1 MSNLDFLKKLIKIE
15 SISPNDNGC
24 FDVIKQQFDGLNF
37 SFEETNYKN
46 ISNLIISNG
55 DSKEKT
61 FCFLGH
67 TDVVPPGPE
76 SEWTVPP
83 FSGEIIGNKIYGRG
97 TADMKG
103 GVACFISALKEF
115 LLEYKEPSFNIMV
128 LLNSNEEG
136 KLENGKVDRVINEM
150 IDKDKFIDFC
160 LIGEPSSSK
169 KVGDVIR
176 IGRRGSLS
184 GNLKVY
190 GIQGHVAYPKQAL
203 NPILGIGKTLE
214 ELKNMEWDRGN
225 ENFEPT
231 SFQVSNIKSGTG
243 AENVVPGVLEMA
255 FNFRFSPES
264 SPDGLK
270 EMFETLLEKSDL
282 KYDARWTLSAL
293 AFLTSKTEFIDIV
306 KSSIKEINNID
317 TKIDNGGGTSD
328 GRWVAPMGSEIVELG
343 PLNKTIHQIDEHVD
357 IEDLSTLKEIY
368 KKISKFIPDAEWKIH
383 AP

>member
-1 MSNLDFLKKLIKIE
+1 MSNLDLLKKLIKIE

-24 FDVIKQQFDGLNF
+24 FDVIKQQFDDLDF
-37 SFEETNYKN
+37 SFRETNYKN
-46 ISNLIISNG
+46 ISNLIITNG
-55 DSKEKT
+55 DSKNKT

-83 FSGEIIGNKIYGRG
+83 FSAEIIDNKIYGRG

-115 LLEYKEPSFNIMV
+115 LSEYKDPSFNIMV

-136 KLENGKVDRVINEM
+136 KLENGKVDGIINEM

-184 GNLKVY
+184 GNLKVH

-203 NPILGIGKTLE
+203 NPILEIGKTLE
-214 ELKNMEWDRGN
+214 ELKNMEWDSGN

-231 SFQVSNIKSGTG
+231 SFQISNIKSGTG
-243 AENVVPGVLEMA
+243 AENVVPGVLEMK

-264 SPDGLK
+264 SPDALK
-270 EMFETLLEKSDL
+270 EMFETLLKESGL
-282 KYDARWTLSAL
+282 RYDVSWTLSAL
-293 AFLTSKTEFIDIV
+293 PFLTSKTEFIDIV

-328 GRWVAPMGSEIVELG
+328 GRWIAPMGSEIVELG

-368 KKISKFIPDAEWKIH
+368 KKILINVHHSA
-383 AP
+383 

>member
-1 MSNLDFLKKLIKIE
+1 
-15 SISPNDNGC
+15 
-24 FDVIKQQFDGLNF
+24 
-37 SFEETNYKN
+37 
-46 ISNLIISNG
+46 
-55 DSKEKT
+55 
-61 FCFLGH
+61 
-67 TDVVPPGPE
+67 
-76 SEWTVPP
+76 
-83 FSGEIIGNKIYGRG
+83 
-97 TADMKG
+97 
-103 GVACFISALKEF
+103 
-115 LLEYKEPSFNIMV
+115 MV

-203 NPILGIGKTLE
+203 NPILGIGQTLE

-243 AENVVPGVLEMA
+243 AENVVPGVLEMT

-270 EMFETLLEKSDL
+270 EMFEALLKKSGL
-282 KYDARWTLSAL
+282 KYDVSWTLSAL
-293 AFLTSKTEFIDIV
+293 PFLTSKTEFIDIV

-357 IEDLSTLKEIY
+357 IEDLDTLKEIY
-368 KKISKFIPDAEWKIH
+368 KKILIKVHQSV
-383 AP
+383 

>member
-1 MSNLDFLKKLIKIE
+1 MSNLELLKKLIKIE

-24 FDVIKQQFDGLNF
+24 FDVIKQQFDGLDF

-46 ISNLIISNG
+46 ISNLIITNG
-55 DSKEKT
+55 NSKNKT

-76 SEWTVPP
+76 SEWSVPP
-83 FSGEIIGNKIYGRG
+83 FSGEIIDNKIYGRG
-97 TADMKG
+97 AADMKG

-115 LLEYKEPSFNIMV
+115 LSENKDPSFNIMV

-243 AENVVPGVLEMA
+243 AENVVPGVLEMT

-270 EMFETLLEKSDL
+270 EMFEALLKKSDL
-282 KYDARWTLSAL
+282 KYDVSWTLSAL
-293 AFLTSKTEFIDIV
+293 PFLTSKTEFIDIV

-368 KKISKFIPDAEWKIH
+368 KKILIKVHQSA
-383 AP
+383 

>member
-1 MSNLDFLKKLIKIE
+1 MSNLDLLKKLIKIE

-24 FDVIKQQFDGLNF
+24 FDVIKQQFDGLDF

-46 ISNLIISNG
+46 ISNLIITNG
-55 DSKEKT
+55 DSKNKT

-76 SEWTVPP
+76 SEWSVPP
-83 FSGEIIGNKIYGRG
+83 FSGEIIDNKIYGRG
-97 TADMKG
+97 AADMKG

-115 LLEYKEPSFNIMV
+115 LSENKDPSFNIMV

-150 IDKDKFIDFC
+150 IDKDNFIDFC

-243 AENVVPGVLEMA
+243 AENVVPGVLEMT

-270 EMFETLLEKSDL
+270 EMFEALLKKSDL
-282 KYDARWTLSAL
+282 KYDVSWTLSAL
-293 AFLTSKTEFIDIV
+293 PFLTSKTEFIDIV

-368 KKISKFIPDAEWKIH
+368 KKILIKVHQSA
-383 AP
+383 

>member
-1 MSNLDFLKKLIKIE
+1 MSNLELLKKLIKIE

-24 FDVIKQQFDGLNF
+24 FDIIKQQFDGLDF

-46 ISNLIISNG
+46 ISNLIITNG
-55 DSKEKT
+55 DSKNKT

-76 SEWTVPP
+76 SEWSVPP
-83 FSGEIIGNKIYGRG
+83 FSGEIIDNKIYGRG
-97 TADMKG
+97 AADMKG

-115 LLEYKEPSFNIMV
+115 LSENKDPSFNIMV

-243 AENVVPGVLEMA
+243 AENVVPGVLEMT

-270 EMFETLLEKSDL
+270 EKFEALLKKSDL
-282 KYDARWTLSAL
+282 KYDVSWTLSAL
-293 AFLTSKTEFIDIV
+293 PFLTAKTEFIDIV

-368 KKISKFIPDAEWKIH
+368 KKILIKVHQSA
-383 AP
+383 

>member
-1 MSNLDFLKKLIKIE
+1 MSNLDLLKKLIKIK

-24 FDVIKQQFDGLNF
+24 FDLIKQQFDGLNF
-37 SFEETNYKN
+37 SFEEKNYKN
-46 ISNLIISNG
+46 ISNLIITNG
-55 DSKEKT
+55 DSKNKT

-76 SEWTVPP
+76 SEWSVPP
-83 FSGEIIGNKIYGRG
+83 FSGEIIDNKIYGRG
-97 TADMKG
+97 AADMKG

-115 LLEYKEPSFNIMV
+115 LSENKDPSFNIMV

-150 IDKDKFIDFC
+150 INKDKFIDFC

-184 GNLKVY
+184 GNLKVF

-243 AENVVPGVLEMA
+243 AENVVPGVLEMT

-270 EMFETLLEKSDL
+270 EMFEALLKKSDL
-282 KYDARWTLSAL
+282 KYDVTWTLSAL
-293 AFLTSKTEFIDIV
+293 PFLTSKTEFIDIV

-368 KKISKFIPDAEWKIH
+368 KKILIKVHQSA
-383 AP
+383 

>member
-1 MSNLDFLKKLIKIE
+1 VSNLELLKKLIKIE

-24 FDVIKQQFDGLNF
+24 FDVIKQQFDGLDF

-46 ISNLIISNG
+46 ISNLIITNG
-55 DSKEKT
+55 DSKNKT

-76 SEWTVPP
+76 SEWSVPP
-83 FSGEIIGNKIYGRG
+83 FSGEIIDNKIYGRG
-97 TADMKG
+97 AADMKG

-115 LLEYKEPSFNIMV
+115 LCEYKDPSFNIMV

-243 AENVVPGVLEMA
+243 AENVVPGVLEMT

-270 EMFETLLEKSDL
+270 EMFEALLKKSDL
-282 KYDARWTLSAL
+282 KYDVSWTLSAL
-293 AFLTSKTEFIDIV
+293 PFLTAKTEFIDIV

-368 KKISKFIPDAEWKIH
+368 KKILIKVHQSA
-383 AP
+383 

>member
-1 MSNLDFLKKLIKIE
+1 VSNLELLKKLIKIE
-15 SISPNDNGC
+15 SVSPNDNGC
-24 FDVIKQQFDGLNF
+24 FDVIKQQFDGLDF

-46 ISNLIISNG
+46 ISNLIITNG
-55 DSKEKT
+55 DSKNKT

-76 SEWTVPP
+76 SEWSVPP
-83 FSGEIIGNKIYGRG
+83 FSGEIIDNKIYGRG
-97 TADMKG
+97 AADMKG

-115 LLEYKEPSFNIMV
+115 LSENKDPSFNIMV

-243 AENVVPGVLEMA
+243 AENVVPGVLEMT

-270 EMFETLLEKSDL
+270 EKFEALLKESDL
-282 KYDARWTLSAL
+282 KYDVSWTLSAL
-293 AFLTSKTEFIDIV
+293 PFLTAKTEFIDIV

-368 KKISKFIPDAEWKIH
+368 KKILIKVHQSA
-383 AP
+383 

>member
-1 MSNLDFLKKLIKIE
+1 MSNLELLKKLIKIE

-24 FDVIKQQFDGLNF
+24 FDVIKQQFDGLDF

-46 ISNLIISNG
+46 ISNLIITNG
-55 DSKEKT
+55 DSKNKT

-76 SEWTVPP
+76 SEWSVPP
-83 FSGEIIGNKIYGRG
+83 FSGEIIDNKIYGRG
-97 TADMKG
+97 AADMKG

-115 LLEYKEPSFNIMV
+115 LCEYKDPSFNIMV

-243 AENVVPGVLEMA
+243 AENVVPGVLEMT

-270 EMFETLLEKSDL
+270 EKFEALLKKSDL
-282 KYDARWTLSAL
+282 KYDVSWILSAL
-293 AFLTSKTEFIDIV
+293 PFLTAKTEFIDIV

-368 KKISKFIPDAEWKIH
+368 KKILIKVHQSA
-383 AP
+383 

>member
-1 MSNLDFLKKLIKIE
+1 MSNLELLKKLIKIE
-15 SISPNDNGC
+15 SVSPNDNGC
-24 FDVIKQQFDGLNF
+24 FDVIKQQFDGLDF

-46 ISNLIISNG
+46 ISNLIITNG
-55 DSKEKT
+55 DSKNKT

-76 SEWTVPP
+76 SEWSVPP
-83 FSGEIIGNKIYGRG
+83 FSGEIIDNKIYGRG
-97 TADMKG
+97 AADMKG

-115 LLEYKEPSFNIMV
+115 LSENKDPSFNIMV

-243 AENVVPGVLEMA
+243 AENVVPGVLEMT

-270 EMFETLLEKSDL
+270 EKFEALLKKSDL
-282 KYDARWTLSAL
+282 KYDVSWTLSAL
-293 AFLTSKTEFIDIV
+293 PFLTAKTEFIEIV

-368 KKISKFIPDAEWKIH
+368 KKILIKVHQSV
-383 AP
+383 

>member
-1 MSNLDFLKKLIKIE
+1 MSNLELLKKLIKIE
-15 SISPNDNGC
+15 SVSPNDNGC
-24 FDVIKQQFDGLNF
+24 FDVIKQQFDGLDF

-46 ISNLIISNG
+46 ISNLIITNG
-55 DSKEKT
+55 DSKNKT

-76 SEWTVPP
+76 SKWSVPP
-83 FSGEIIGNKIYGRG
+83 FSGEIIDNKIYGRG
-97 TADMKG
+97 AADMKG

-115 LLEYKEPSFNIMV
+115 LSENKDPSFNIMV

-243 AENVVPGVLEMA
+243 AENVVPGVLEMT

-264 SPDGLK
+264 SPDELK
-270 EMFETLLEKSDL
+270 EMFEALLKKSDL
-282 KYDARWTLSAL
+282 KYDVSWTLSAL
-293 AFLTSKTEFIDIV
+293 PFLTSKTEFIDIV

-317 TKIDNGGGTSD
+317 TRIDNGGGTSD

-368 KKISKFIPDAEWKIH
+368 KKILIKVHQSA
-383 AP
+383 

>member
-1 MSNLDFLKKLIKIE
+1 VSNLELLKKLIKIE

-24 FDVIKQQFDGLNF
+24 FDVIKQQFDGLDF

-46 ISNLIISNG
+46 ISNLIITNG
-55 DSKEKT
+55 DSKNKT

-76 SEWTVPP
+76 SEWSVPP
-83 FSGEIIGNKIYGRG
+83 FSGEIIDNKIYGRG
-97 TADMKG
+97 AADMKG
-103 GVACFISALKEF
+103 GVACFVSALKEF
-115 LLEYKEPSFNIMV
+115 LSENKDPSFNIMV

-243 AENVVPGVLEMA
+243 AENVVPGVLEMT

-270 EMFETLLEKSDL
+270 EKFEALLNKSDL
-282 KYDARWTLSAL
+282 KYDVSWTLSAL
-293 AFLTSKTEFIDIV
+293 PFLTAKTEFIDIV
-306 KSSIKEINNID
+306 KSSIKEISNID

-368 KKISKFIPDAEWKIH
+368 KKILIKVHQSA
-383 AP
+383 

>member
-1 MSNLDFLKKLIKIE
+1 MSNLDLLKKLIKIE

-24 FDVIKQQFDGLNF
+24 FDVIKQQFEGLDF
-37 SFEETNYKN
+37 SFEETSYKN
-46 ISNLIISNG
+46 ISNLVITNG
-55 DSKEKT
+55 NSKNKT

-83 FSGEIIGNKIYGRG
+83 FSGEIIDNKIYGRG
-97 TADMKG
+97 AADMKG

-115 LLEYKEPSFNIMV
+115 LSEYKDPSFNIMV

-203 NPILGIGKTLE
+203 NPILGIGETLE

-243 AENVVPGVLEMA
+243 AENVVPGVLEMT

-270 EMFETLLEKSDL
+270 EKFEALLNKSDL
-282 KYDARWTLSAL
+282 KYDVSWTLSAL
-293 AFLTSKTEFIDIV
+293 PFLTAKTEFIDIV
-306 KSSIKEINNID
+306 KSSIKEISNID

-368 KKISKFIPDAEWKIH
+368 KKILIKVNQSA
-383 AP
+383 

>member
-1 MSNLDFLKKLIKIE
+1 MSNLELLKKLIKIE

-24 FDVIKQQFDGLNF
+24 FDVIKQQFDGLDF

-46 ISNLIISNG
+46 ISNLIITNG
-55 DSKEKT
+55 DSKNKT

-76 SEWTVPP
+76 SEWSVPP
-83 FSGEIIGNKIYGRG
+83 FSGEIIDNKIYGRG
-97 TADMKG
+97 AADMKG

-115 LLEYKEPSFNIMV
+115 LSENKDPSFNIMV
-128 LLNSNEEG
+128 VLNSNEEG

-243 AENVVPGVLEMA
+243 AENVVPGVLEMT

-270 EMFETLLEKSDL
+270 EKFEALLKKSDL
-282 KYDARWTLSAL
+282 KYDVSWILSAL
-293 AFLTSKTEFIDIV
+293 PFLTAKTEFIDIV

-368 KKISKFIPDAEWKIH
+368 KKILIKVHQSA
-383 AP
+383 

>member
-1 MSNLDFLKKLIKIE
+1 MSNLELLKKLIKIE

-24 FDVIKQQFDGLNF
+24 FDVIKQQFDGLDF

-46 ISNLIISNG
+46 ISNLIITNG
-55 DSKEKT
+55 DSKNKT

-76 SEWTVPP
+76 SEWSVPP
-83 FSGEIIGNKIYGRG
+83 FSGEIIDNKIYGRG
-97 TADMKG
+97 AADMKG

-115 LLEYKEPSFNIMV
+115 LSENKDPSFNIMV

-136 KLENGKVDRVINEM
+136 KLENGKVDRVINKM
-150 IDKDKFIDFC
+150 IEKDKFIDFC

-243 AENVVPGVLEMA
+243 AENVVPGVLEMT

-270 EMFETLLEKSDL
+270 EKFEALLKKSDL
-282 KYDARWTLSAL
+282 KYDVSWTLSAL
-293 AFLTSKTEFIDIV
+293 PFLTAKTEFIDIV

-368 KKISKFIPDAEWKIH
+368 KKILIKVHQSA
-383 AP
+383 

>member
-1 MSNLDFLKKLIKIE
+1 MSNLELLKKLIKIK

-24 FDVIKQQFDGLNF
+24 FDVIKQQFDGLDF

-46 ISNLIISNG
+46 ISNLIITNG
-55 DSKEKT
+55 DSKNKT

-76 SEWTVPP
+76 SEWSVPP
-83 FSGEIIGNKIYGRG
+83 FSGEIIDNKIYGRG
-97 TADMKG
+97 AADMKG

-115 LLEYKEPSFNIMV
+115 LSENKDPSFNIMV

-203 NPILGIGKTLE
+203 NPILGIGQTLE

-243 AENVVPGVLEMA
+243 AENVVPGVLEMT

-270 EMFETLLEKSDL
+270 EMFEALLKRSGL
-282 KYDARWTLSAL
+282 KYDVSWTLSAL
-293 AFLTSKTEFIDIV
+293 PFLTSKTEFIDIV

-368 KKISKFIPDAEWKIH
+368 KKILIKVHQSV
-383 AP
+383 

>member
-1 MSNLDFLKKLIKIE
+1 MSNLDLLKKLIKIE

-24 FDVIKQQFDGLNF
+24 FDVIKQQFEGLDF

-46 ISNLIISNG
+46 ISNLVITNG
-55 DSKEKT
+55 NSKNKT

-83 FSGEIIGNKIYGRG
+83 FSGEIIDNKIYGRG
-97 TADMKG
+97 AADMKG
-103 GVACFISALKEF
+103 GVACFVSALKEF
-115 LLEYKEPSFNIMV
+115 LSKYKDPSFNIMI

-214 ELKNMEWDRGN
+214 ELKNMEWDLGN

-243 AENVVPGVLEMA
+243 AENVVPGVLEMT

-270 EMFETLLEKSDL
+270 EMFEEILKKSDL
-282 KYDARWTLSAL
+282 KYDVCWTLSAL
-293 AFLTSKTEFIDIV
+293 PFLTSKTEFIDIV
-306 KSSIKEINNID
+306 KSSIKEISNID

-368 KKISKFIPDAEWKIH
+368 KKILIKVHQSV
-383 AP
+383 

>member
-1 MSNLDFLKKLIKIE
+1 MSNLELLKKLIKIE

-24 FDVIKQQFDGLNF
+24 FDVIKQQFDGLDF

-46 ISNLIISNG
+46 ISNLIITNG
-55 DSKEKT
+55 DSKNKT

-76 SEWTVPP
+76 SEWSVPP
-83 FSGEIIGNKIYGRG
+83 FSGKIINNKIYGRG
-97 TADMKG
+97 AADMKG

-115 LLEYKEPSFNIMV
+115 LSENKDPSFNIMV

-184 GNLKVY
+184 GDVKVY

-231 SFQVSNIKSGTG
+231 SFQVSNIQSGTG
-243 AENVVPGVLEMA
+243 AENVVPGVLEMT

-270 EMFETLLEKSDL
+270 EKFEALLKKSDL
-282 KYDARWTLSAL
+282 KYDVSWTLSAL
-293 AFLTSKTEFIDIV
+293 PFLTAKTEFIDIV

-368 KKISKFIPDAEWKIH
+368 KKILIKVHQSA
-383 AP
+383 

>member
-1 MSNLDFLKKLIKIE
+1 MSNLELLKKLIKIE

-24 FDVIKQQFDGLNF
+24 FDVIKQQFDGLDF

-46 ISNLIISNG
+46 ISNLIITNG
-55 DSKEKT
+55 DSKNKT

-76 SEWTVPP
+76 SEWSVPP
-83 FSGEIIGNKIYGRG
+83 FSGEIIDNKIYGRG
-97 TADMKG
+97 AADMKG

-115 LLEYKEPSFNIMV
+115 LSEYKDPSFNIMV

-203 NPILGIGKTLE
+203 NPILGIGQTLE

-243 AENVVPGVLEMA
+243 AENVVPGVLEMT

-270 EMFETLLEKSDL
+270 EMFEALLKKSGL
-282 KYDARWTLSAL
+282 KYDVSWTLSAL
-293 AFLTSKTEFIDIV
+293 PFLTSKTEFIDIV

-368 KKISKFIPDAEWKIH
+368 KKILIKVHQSV
-383 AP
+383 

>member
-1 MSNLDFLKKLIKIE
+1 MSNLELLKKLIKIE

-24 FDVIKQQFDGLNF
+24 FDVIKQQFDGLDF

-46 ISNLIISNG
+46 ISNLIITNG
-55 DSKEKT
+55 DSKNKT

-76 SEWTVPP
+76 SEWSVPP
-83 FSGEIIGNKIYGRG
+83 FSGEIIDNKIYGRG
-97 TADMKG
+97 AADMKG

-115 LLEYKEPSFNIMV
+115 LSENKDPSFNIMV

-136 KLENGKVDRVINEM
+136 KLENGKVDRVVNEM

-243 AENVVPGVLEMA
+243 AENVVPGVLEMT

-270 EMFETLLEKSDL
+270 EKFEALLKKSDL
-282 KYDARWTLSAL
+282 KYDVSWTLSAL
-293 AFLTSKTEFIDIV
+293 PFLTAKTEFIDIV

-368 KKISKFIPDAEWKIH
+368 KKILIKVHQSA
-383 AP
+383 

>member
-1 MSNLDFLKKLIKIE
+1 MSNLELLKKLIKIE

-24 FDVIKQQFDGLNF
+24 FDVIKQQFDGLDF

-46 ISNLIISNG
+46 ISNLVISNG
-55 DSKEKT
+55 DSKNKT

-76 SEWTVPP
+76 SEWSVPP
-83 FSGEIIGNKIYGRG
+83 FSGEIIDNKIYGRG
-97 TADMKG
+97 AADMKG

-115 LLEYKEPSFNIMV
+115 LSEKKDPSFNIMV

-231 SFQVSNIKSGTG
+231 SLQVSNIKSGTG
-243 AENVVPGVLEMA
+243 AENVVPGVLEMT

-270 EMFETLLEKSDL
+270 EKFEALLKKSDL
-282 KYDARWTLSAL
+282 KYDVSWTLSAL
-293 AFLTSKTEFIDIV
+293 PFLTAKTEFIDIV

-343 PLNKTIHQIDEHVD
+343 PLNKTIHQIDEHVE

-368 KKISKFIPDAEWKIH
+368 KKILIKVHQSV
-383 AP
+383 

>member
-1 MSNLDFLKKLIKIE
+1 MSNLELLKKLIKIE

-24 FDVIKQQFDGLNF
+24 FDVIKQQFDGLDF
-37 SFEETNYKN
+37 SFEETNYKK
-46 ISNLIISNG
+46 ISNLIITNG
-55 DSKEKT
+55 DSKNKT

-76 SEWTVPP
+76 SEWSVPP
-83 FSGEIIGNKIYGRG
+83 FSGEIIDNKIYGRG
-97 TADMKG
+97 AADMKG

-115 LLEYKEPSFNIMV
+115 LSENKDPSFNIMV

-136 KLENGKVDRVINEM
+136 KLENGKVDRMINEM

-243 AENVVPGVLEMA
+243 AENVVPGVLEMT

-270 EMFETLLEKSDL
+270 EKFEALLKKSDL
-282 KYDARWTLSAL
+282 KYDVSWTLSAL
-293 AFLTSKTEFIDIV
+293 PFLTAKTEFIDIV

-368 KKISKFIPDAEWKIH
+368 KKILIKVHQSA
-383 AP
+383 

>member
-1 MSNLDFLKKLIKIE
+1 MSNLELLKKLIKIE

-24 FDVIKQQFDGLNF
+24 FDVIKQQFDGLDF

-46 ISNLIISNG
+46 ISNLIITNG
-55 DSKEKT
+55 DSKNKT

-76 SEWTVPP
+76 SEWSVPP
-83 FSGEIIGNKIYGRG
+83 FSGEIIDNKIYGRG
-97 TADMKG
+97 AADMKG

-115 LLEYKEPSFNIMV
+115 LSENKDPSFNIMV

-243 AENVVPGVLEMA
+243 AENVVPGVLEMT

-270 EMFETLLEKSDL
+270 EKFEALLKKSDL
-282 KYDARWTLSAL
+282 KYDVSWILSAL
-293 AFLTSKTEFIDIV
+293 PFLTAKTEFIDIV

-357 IEDLSTLKEIY
+357 IEDLTTLKEIY
-368 KKISKFIPDAEWKIH
+368 KKILIKVHQSA
-383 AP
+383 

>member
-1 MSNLDFLKKLIKIE
+1 MSNLELLKKLIKIE

-24 FDVIKQQFDGLNF
+24 FDVIRQQFDGLDF

-46 ISNLIISNG
+46 ISNLIITNG
-55 DSKEKT
+55 DSKNKT

-76 SEWTVPP
+76 SEWSVPP
-83 FSGEIIGNKIYGRG
+83 FSGEIIDNKIYGRG
-97 TADMKG
+97 AADMKG

-115 LLEYKEPSFNIMV
+115 LSEYKDPSFNIMV

-264 SPDGLK
+264 SPEGLK
-270 EMFETLLEKSDL
+270 EMFEALLKKSDL
-282 KYDARWTLSAL
+282 KYDVCWTLSAL
-293 AFLTSKTEFIDIV
+293 PFLTSKTEFIDIV
-306 KSSIKEINNID
+306 KSSIKDINNID

-368 KKISKFIPDAEWKIH
+368 KKILIKVHQSV
-383 AP
+383 

>member
-1 MSNLDFLKKLIKIE
+1 MSNLELLKKLIKIE

-24 FDVIKQQFDGLNF
+24 FDVIKQQFDGLDF

-46 ISNLIISNG
+46 ISNLIITNG
-55 DSKEKT
+55 DSKNKT

-76 SEWTVPP
+76 SEWSVPP
-83 FSGEIIGNKIYGRG
+83 FSGEIIDNKIYGRG
-97 TADMKG
+97 AADMKG

-115 LLEYKEPSFNIMV
+115 LSENKDPSFNIMV

-203 NPILGIGKTLE
+203 NPILGIGQTLE

-243 AENVVPGVLEMA
+243 AENVVPGVLEMT

-270 EMFETLLEKSDL
+270 EMFEALLKRSGL
-282 KYDARWTLSAL
+282 KYDVSWTLSAL
-293 AFLTSKTEFIDIV
+293 PFLTSKTEFIDIV

-368 KKISKFIPDAEWKIH
+368 KKILIKVHQSV
-383 AP
+383 

>member
-1 MSNLDFLKKLIKIE
+1 MSNLELLKKLIKIE

-24 FDVIKQQFDGLNF
+24 FDVIKQQFDGLDF

-46 ISNLIISNG
+46 ISNLIITNG
-55 DSKEKT
+55 DSKNKT

-76 SEWTVPP
+76 SEWSVPP
-83 FSGEIIGNKIYGRG
+83 FSGEIIDNKIYGRG
-97 TADMKG
+97 AADMKG

-115 LLEYKEPSFNIMV
+115 LSENKDPSFNIMV

-243 AENVVPGVLEMA
+243 AENVVPGVLEMT

-270 EMFETLLEKSDL
+270 KKFEALLKKSDL
-282 KYDARWTLSAL
+282 KYDVSWTLSAL
-293 AFLTSKTEFIDIV
+293 PFLTAKTEFIDIV

-368 KKISKFIPDAEWKIH
+368 KKILIKVHQSA
-383 AP
+383 

>member
-1 MSNLDFLKKLIKIE
+1 MSNLELLKKLIKIE

-24 FDVIKQQFDGLNF
+24 FDVIKQQFDGLDF

-46 ISNLIISNG
+46 ISNLVITNG
-55 DSKEKT
+55 DSKNKT

-76 SEWTVPP
+76 SEWSVPP
-83 FSGEIIGNKIYGRG
+83 FSGEIIDNKIYGRG
-97 TADMKG
+97 AADMKG

-115 LLEYKEPSFNIMV
+115 LSENKDPSFNIMV

-243 AENVVPGVLEMA
+243 AENVVPGVLEMT

-270 EMFETLLEKSDL
+270 EKFEALLKKSDL
-282 KYDARWTLSAL
+282 KYDVSWTLSAL
-293 AFLTSKTEFIDIV
+293 PFLTAKTEFIDIV

-368 KKISKFIPDAEWKIH
+368 KKILIKVHQSA
-383 AP
+383 

>member
-1 MSNLDFLKKLIKIE
+1 MSNLELLQKLIKIE
-15 SISPNDNGC
+15 SVSPNDNGC
-24 FDVIKQQFDGLNF
+24 FDVIKQQFDGLDF

-46 ISNLIISNG
+46 ISNLIITNG
-55 DSKEKT
+55 DSKNKT

-76 SEWTVPP
+76 SEWSVPP
-83 FSGEIIGNKIYGRG
+83 FSGEIIDNKIYGRG
-97 TADMKG
+97 AADMKG

-115 LLEYKEPSFNIMV
+115 LSENKDPSFNIMV

-190 GIQGHVAYPKQAL
+190 GVQGHVAYPRQAL
-203 NPILGIGKTLE
+203 NPILGIGQTLE

-243 AENVVPGVLEMA
+243 AENVVPGVLEMT

-270 EMFETLLEKSDL
+270 EMFEALLKRSGL
-282 KYDARWTLSAL
+282 KYDVSWTLSAL
-293 AFLTSKTEFIDIV
+293 PFLTSKTEFIDIV

-368 KKISKFIPDAEWKIH
+368 KKILIKVHQSV
-383 AP
+383 

>member
-1 MSNLDFLKKLIKIE
+1 MSNLELLKKLIKIE

-24 FDVIKQQFDGLNF
+24 FDVIKQQFDGLDF

-46 ISNLIISNG
+46 ISNLIITNG
-55 DSKEKT
+55 DSKNKT

-76 SEWTVPP
+76 SEWSVPP
-83 FSGEIIGNKIYGRG
+83 FSGEIIDNKIYGRG
-97 TADMKG
+97 AADMKG

-115 LLEYKEPSFNIMV
+115 LSENKDPSFNIMV

-243 AENVVPGVLEMA
+243 AENVVPGVLEMT

-270 EMFETLLEKSDL
+270 EKFEALLKKSDL
-282 KYDARWTLSAL
+282 KYDVSWILSAL
-293 AFLTSKTEFIDIV
+293 PFLTAKTEFIDIV
-306 KSSIKEINNID
+306 KSSIREINNID

-368 KKISKFIPDAEWKIH
+368 KKILIKVHQSA
-383 AP
+383 

>member
-1 MSNLDFLKKLIKIE
+1 MSNLELLKKLIKIE

-24 FDVIKQQFDGLNF
+24 FDVIKQQFDGLDF

-46 ISNLIISNG
+46 ISNLIITNG
-55 DSKEKT
+55 DSKNKT

-76 SEWTVPP
+76 SEWSVPP
-83 FSGEIIGNKIYGRG
+83 FSGEIIDNKIYGRG
-97 TADMKG
+97 AADMKG

-115 LLEYKEPSFNIMV
+115 LSENKDPSFNIMV

-243 AENVVPGVLEMA
+243 AENVVPGVLEMT

-270 EMFETLLEKSDL
+270 EIFEALLKKSDL
-282 KYDARWTLSAL
+282 KYDVSWTLSAL
-293 AFLTSKTEFIDIV
+293 PFLTAKTEFIDIV

-368 KKISKFIPDAEWKIH
+368 KKILIKVHQSA
-383 AP
+383 

>member
-1 MSNLDFLKKLIKIE
+1 MSNLELLKKLIKIE

-24 FDVIKQQFDGLNF
+24 FDVIKQQFDGLDF

-46 ISNLIISNG
+46 ISNLIITNG
-55 DSKEKT
+55 DSKNKT

-76 SEWTVPP
+76 SEWSVPP
-83 FSGEIIGNKIYGRG
+83 FSGEIIDNKIYGRG

-115 LLEYKEPSFNIMV
+115 LSENKDPSFNIMV

-203 NPILGIGKTLE
+203 NPILGMGKTLE

-243 AENVVPGVLEMA
+243 AENVVPGVLEMT

-270 EMFETLLEKSDL
+270 EMFETLLKKSEL
-282 KYDARWTLSAL
+282 KYDVSWTLSAL
-293 AFLTSKTEFIDIV
+293 PFLTAKTEFIDIV

-368 KKISKFIPDAEWKIH
+368 KKILIKVHQSA
-383 AP
+383 

>member
-1 MSNLDFLKKLIKIE
+1 MSNLELLKKLIKIE

-24 FDVIKQQFDGLNF
+24 FDVIKQQFDGLDF

-46 ISNLIISNG
+46 ISNLIITNG
-55 DSKEKT
+55 DSKNKT

-76 SEWTVPP
+76 SEWSVPP
-83 FSGEIIGNKIYGRG
+83 FSGEIIDNKIYGRG
-97 TADMKG
+97 AADMKG

-115 LLEYKEPSFNIMV
+115 LSENKDPSFNIMV

-203 NPILGIGKTLE
+203 NPILGIGRTLE

-243 AENVVPGVLEMA
+243 AENVVPGVLEMT

-270 EMFETLLEKSDL
+270 EKFEALLKKSDL
-282 KYDARWTLSAL
+282 KYDVSWTLSAL
-293 AFLTSKTEFIDIV
+293 PFLTAKTEFIDIV

-357 IEDLSTLKEIY
+357 IEDLSALKEIY
-368 KKISKFIPDAEWKIH
+368 KKILIKVHQSA
-383 AP
+383 

>member
-1 MSNLDFLKKLIKIE
+1 MSNLELLKKLIKIE

-24 FDVIKQQFDGLNF
+24 FDVIKQQFDGLDF

-46 ISNLIISNG
+46 ISNLVISNG
-55 DSKEKT
+55 DSKNKT

-76 SEWTVPP
+76 SEWSVPP
-83 FSGEIIGNKIYGRG
+83 FSGEIIDNKIYGRG
-97 TADMKG
+97 AADMKG

-115 LLEYKEPSFNIMV
+115 LSENKDPSFNIMV

-243 AENVVPGVLEMA
+243 AENVVPGVLEMT

-264 SPDGLK
+264 SPDVLK
-270 EMFETLLEKSDL
+270 EMFEALLKKSDL
-282 KYDARWTLSAL
+282 KYDVSWTLSAL
-293 AFLTSKTEFIDIV
+293 PFLTAKTEFIDIV

-368 KKISKFIPDAEWKIH
+368 KKILIKVHQSA
-383 AP
+383 

>member
-1 MSNLDFLKKLIKIE
+1 MSNLELLKKLIKIE
-15 SISPNDNGC
+15 SVSPNDNGC
-24 FDVIKQQFDGLNF
+24 FDVIKQQFDGLDF

-46 ISNLIISNG
+46 ISNLIITNG
-55 DSKEKT
+55 DSKNKT

-76 SEWTVPP
+76 SEWRVPP
-83 FSGEIIGNKIYGRG
+83 FSGEIIDNKIYGRG
-97 TADMKG
+97 AADMKG

-115 LLEYKEPSFNIMV
+115 LSENKDPSFNIMV

-150 IDKDKFIDFC
+150 IDNEKFIDFC

-243 AENVVPGVLEMA
+243 AENVVPGVLEMT

-270 EMFETLLEKSDL
+270 EMFEALLKRSGL
-282 KYDARWTLSAL
+282 KYDVSWTLSAL
-293 AFLTSKTEFIDIV
+293 PFLTSKTEFIDIV

-368 KKISKFIPDAEWKIH
+368 KKILIKVHQSV
-383 AP
+383 

>member
-1 MSNLDFLKKLIKIE
+1 MSNLELLKKLIKIE
-15 SISPNDNGC
+15 SISPDDNGC
-24 FDVIKQQFDGLNF
+24 FDVIKQQFDGLDF

-46 ISNLIISNG
+46 ISNLIITNG
-55 DSKEKT
+55 DSKNKT

-76 SEWTVPP
+76 SEWSVPP
-83 FSGEIIGNKIYGRG
+83 FSGEIIDNKIYGRG
-97 TADMKG
+97 AADMKG

-115 LLEYKEPSFNIMV
+115 LSENKDPSFNIMV

-243 AENVVPGVLEMA
+243 AENVVPGVLEMT

-270 EMFETLLEKSDL
+270 EKFEALLKKSDL
-282 KYDARWTLSAL
+282 KYDVSWILSAL
-293 AFLTSKTEFIDIV
+293 PFLTAKTEFIDIV

-368 KKISKFIPDAEWKIH
+368 KKILIKVHQSA
-383 AP
+383 

>member
-1 MSNLDFLKKLIKIE
+1 VSNLELLKKLIKIE

-24 FDVIKQQFDGLNF
+24 FDVIKQQFDGLDF

-46 ISNLIISNG
+46 ISNLIITNG
-55 DSKEKT
+55 DSKNKT

-76 SEWTVPP
+76 SEWSVPP
-83 FSGEIIGNKIYGRG
+83 FSGEIIDNKIYGRG
-97 TADMKG
+97 AADMKG

-115 LLEYKEPSFNIMV
+115 LSENKDPSFNIMV

-243 AENVVPGVLEMA
+243 AENVVPGVLEMT

-270 EMFETLLEKSDL
+270 EMFEALLKKSDL
-282 KYDARWTLSAL
+282 KYDVSWTLSAL
-293 AFLTSKTEFIDIV
+293 PFLTAKTEFIDIV

-368 KKISKFIPDAEWKIH
+368 KKILIKVHQSA
-383 AP
+383 

>member
-1 MSNLDFLKKLIKIE
+1 VSNLDLLKKLIKIE

-24 FDVIKQQFDGLNF
+24 FDVIKQQFDDLDF
-37 SFEETNYKN
+37 SFRETNYKN
-46 ISNLIISNG
+46 ISNLVITNG
-55 DSKEKT
+55 NSKNKT

-83 FSGEIIGNKIYGRG
+83 FSGEIIDNKIYGRG
-97 TADMKG
+97 AADMKG

-115 LLEYKEPSFNIMV
+115 LSENKDPSFNIMV

-243 AENVVPGVLEMA
+243 AENVVPGVLEMT

-264 SPDGLK
+264 SPNGLK
-270 EMFETLLEKSDL
+270 EMFEALLKKSDL
-282 KYDARWTLSAL
+282 KYDVSWTLSAL
-293 AFLTSKTEFIDIV
+293 PFLTSKTKFIDIV

-368 KKISKFIPDAEWKIH
+368 KKILIKVHQSA
-383 AP
+383 

>member
-1 MSNLDFLKKLIKIE
+1 MSNLELLKKLIKIE

-24 FDVIKQQFDGLNF
+24 FDVIKQQFDGLDF

-46 ISNLIISNG
+46 ISNLIITNG
-55 DSKEKT
+55 DSKNKT

-76 SEWTVPP
+76 SEWSVPP
-83 FSGEIIGNKIYGRG
+83 FSGEIIDNKIYGRG
-97 TADMKG
+97 AADMKG

-115 LLEYKEPSFNIMV
+115 LSENKDPSFNIMV

-169 KVGDVIR
+169 KIGDVIR

-243 AENVVPGVLEMA
+243 AENVVPGVLEMT

-270 EMFETLLEKSDL
+270 EKFEALLKKSDL
-282 KYDARWTLSAL
+282 KYDASWTLSAL
-293 AFLTSKTEFIDIV
+293 PFLTAKTEFIDIV

-368 KKISKFIPDAEWKIH
+368 KKILIKVHQSA
-383 AP
+383 

>member
-1 MSNLDFLKKLIKIE
+1 MSNLELLKKLIKIE

-24 FDVIKQQFDGLNF
+24 FDVIKQQFDGLDF

-46 ISNLIISNG
+46 ISNLIITNG
-55 DSKEKT
+55 DSKNKT

-76 SEWTVPP
+76 SEWSVPP
-83 FSGEIIGNKIYGRG
+83 FSGEIIDNKIYGRG
-97 TADMKG
+97 AADMKG

-115 LLEYKEPSFNIMV
+115 LSENKDPSFNIMV

-243 AENVVPGVLEMA
+243 AENVVPGVLEMT

-264 SPDGLK
+264 SPDGLMEK
-270 EMFETLLEKSDL
+270 FEALLKKSDL
-282 KYDARWTLSAL
+282 KYDVSWTLSAL
-293 AFLTSKTEFIDIV
+293 PFLTAKTEFIDIV

-368 KKISKFIPDAEWKIH
+368 KKILIKVHQSA
-383 AP
+383 